1 MERTRPGRRLGGLSN
16 LFSSRNRHRFSPS
29 SDGREEHVQEQA
41 GEGVSGS
48 SMKSTVLAKG
58 KASKTSNLEN
68 RGIAVTPELSHQD
81 TGSETQKT
89 VNNRRVPSSQNRF
102 SRNLSNN
109 TTEGNVISDSNNR
122 EEDSPLSN
130 ESKGGVKGRVSEE
143 KNSSGLLRRG
153 KEKRSLVK
161 QDSEDG
167 SRLTQNERLGSNS
180 ASDSEVIV
188 RGSHSRREDKKKPER
203 KYHNAMSLR

>member
-16 LFSSRNRHRFSPS
+16 LFSSRNRNTFSPS
-29 SDGREEHVQEQA
+29 SDGRQEEA
-41 GEGVSGS
+41 RGDVSES
-48 SMKSTVLAKG
+48 SMKPTALAKR
-58 KASKTSNLEN
+58 KTSKTSNLEN
-68 RGIAVTPELSHQD
+68 RGIAVTPEVSHQD

-109 TTEGNVISDSNNR
+109 TTEANVTSDSNNR
-122 EEDSPLSN
+122 DEDSPLSN
-130 ESKGGVKGRVSEE
+130 ESKGGVKGRISEE

-161 QDSEDG
+161 QDSEDS
-167 SRLTQNERLGSNS
+167 SRFFTQNERLGSNS

-188 RGSHSRREDKKKPER
+188 RGSHSKREDKKKPER